1 MKPETIA
8 QLVAIALVVPMIA
21 LEVHVIRGALATG
34 VLPSRGRSYDRRSEP
49 GAFWFA
55 VIFHVVCIVGLVA
68 VGLYSVYRLIAG

>member
-21 LEVHVIRGALATG
+21 LEVHLIREALANG
-34 VLPSRGRSYDRRSEP
+34 VLPSRGRSYDRNREP

-55 VIFHVVCIVGLVA
+55 VAFHAVCIAGLTA
-68 VGLYSVYRLIAG
+68 IGGYSAYRLISG